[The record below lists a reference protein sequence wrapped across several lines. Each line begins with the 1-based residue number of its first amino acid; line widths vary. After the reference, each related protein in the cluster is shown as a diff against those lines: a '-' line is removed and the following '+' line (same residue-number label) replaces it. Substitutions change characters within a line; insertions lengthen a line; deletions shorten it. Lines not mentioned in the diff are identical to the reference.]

1 MKLSGTLVLASWLML
16 SGSWAQAAQTP
27 ETGKADAGA
36 KPATSQAPLQ
46 SCHAALEW
54 DQRRAQ
60 EIYQQPAGN
69 RDPK

>member
-16 SGSWAQAAQTP
+16 SGSRAQAQTP

-46 SCHAALEW
+46 SGHAALEW

-60 EIYQQPAGN
+60 EIYQQSAGN